1 MGAKSVPRDAT
12 RAARTQ
18 AGRAGSVQQRT
29 RARQSVGRAEAAAT
43 SRRQNQWVL
52 EELPHRPHPCRCDF
66 HRPHGEAISDV
77 REGEAVPPNAVHGT
91 PSKVVR
97 MRTRHCS
104 AKSQASAAGSC
115 LRSQAEVPAA
125 GGARKAS
132 PLPPGCSSSMALY
145 LVLPPLP
152 PACGCVDCDGRCG
165 TPRARCAASKA
176 GRGSGAAAPSG
187 Q

>member
-1 MGAKSVPRDAT
+1 MPALSAGALLVTGTKGACRTSVSLQRRAGEAGGAT

-125 GGARKAS
+125 GGARRAERRVLVVSMWAVVAAMPGTS
-132 PLPPGCSSSMALY
+132 PSVQKP
-145 LVLPPLP
+145 
-152 PACGCVDCDGRCG
+152 
-165 TPRARCAASKA
+165 
-176 GRGSGAAAPSG
+176 
-187 Q
+187 